1 MAKIAQLE
9 TDPSWIPHQI
19 ATERRQVEFVR
30 FGRSALEDPG
40 FLANQPGEASVWLSF
55 EEVLALRP
63 AEGPMHFIF
72 HSGFCRSTLLLHAL
86 TAQNRV
92 TGLNEPEILNSL
104 ARIENP
110 DADLIRVIVKLLSR
124 PRRAGDTTLIK
135 PSNFQ
140 NRLIPAIM
148 RASPDAR
155 VILMTNTLDEFLRS
169 IVRKGLLG
177 RQWGRQTF
185 FVASA
190 FTGSVEALRPLV
202 PGMTDLQVA
211 GLGWLLMQNWFLTL
225 SDGPESSRIAVLHS
239 ADFDQ
244 HRERSL
250 TAVSAH
256 FGLDC
261 EPAEIGRIV
270 TGPVF
275 ARDAKTGMDYQAKQA
290 NDAKRS
296 SGAVIEDELREVG
309 EWIAELARV
318 SGLRVPVAQT
328 LAHAG

>member
-9 TDPSWIPHQI
+9 TDPAWIPHQI
-19 ATERRQVEFVR
+19 APEHRLVEFVR
-30 FGRSALEDPG
+30 FGSSALDDPG
-40 FLANQPGEASVWLSF
+40 FLANQPGEASVWLSYD
-55 EEVLALRP
+55 EVLALRP
-63 AEGPMHFIF
+63 AEGPVHFIF

-86 TAQNRV
+86 TAQDQV

-104 ARIENP
+104 ARTENP
-110 DADLIRVIVKLLSR
+110 DADLIRMIVKLLSR
-124 PRRAGDTTLIK
+124 PRRVGDTTLIK

-140 NRLIPAIM
+140 NQLIPSIM

-155 VILMTNTLDEFLRS
+155 VILMTNTLDEFLRA

-190 FTGSVEALRPLV
+190 YTGSVEALRPLI

-211 GLGWLLMQNWFLTL
+211 GLGWLLMQNWFLWL
-225 SDGPESSRIAVLHS
+225 RDGSESSRIAVLHS

-256 FGLDC
+256 LGLYCD
-261 EPAEIGRIV
+261 PAEIGGIV

-275 ARDAKTGMDYQAKQA
+275 TRDAKTGADYLAKQA
-290 NDAKRS
+290 SDAKRS
-296 SGAVIEDELREVG
+296 SSPVIEDELREVG

-318 SGLRVPVAQT
+318 SRLQVPVAQT
-328 LAHAG
+328 LA